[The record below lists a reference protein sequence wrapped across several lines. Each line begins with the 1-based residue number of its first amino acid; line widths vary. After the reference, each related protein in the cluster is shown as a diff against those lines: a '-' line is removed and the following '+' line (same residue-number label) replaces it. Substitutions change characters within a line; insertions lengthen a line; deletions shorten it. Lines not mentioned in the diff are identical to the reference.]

1 MAKRTLHTYETVET
15 LRTDS
20 QFRRAYKRNAAEQ
33 SKLTDKFI
41 EAGRGTWRPNQE
53 IKDAAAQGDAMAVE
67 YFALVG
73 EHNALTYRAERWFG
87 RQPYAI

>member
-1 MAKRTLHTYETVET
+1 MPKRTLHTYETVET
-15 LRTDS
+15 LRTDG

-41 EAGRGTWRPNQE
+41 EAGRGTWRPQNE
-53 IKDAAAQGDAMAVE
+53 IKAAADQGDEMAVE
-67 YFALVG
+67 YFALVD
-73 EHNALTYRAERWFG
+73 EACALSYRAERWFG